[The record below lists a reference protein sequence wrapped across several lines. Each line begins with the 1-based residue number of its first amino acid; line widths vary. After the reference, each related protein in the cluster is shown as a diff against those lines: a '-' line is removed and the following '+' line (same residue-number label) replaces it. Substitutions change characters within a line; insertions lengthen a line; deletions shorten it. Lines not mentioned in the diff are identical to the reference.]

1 MLAQGKL
8 DQAFGDL
15 SRAIADDPVRTP
27 ASRADARAA
36 RGQLVE
42 AIKDFTSALQ
52 LAPVNAR
59 VYALR
64 RPYGLKL
71 GQLKPALDD
80 VIRTLMLDASNW
92 EAYNLLAQI
101 KTALGRVR

>member
-1 MLAQGKL
+1 MPVAHLARSSISRTVSERRSIMLAQGKL

-64 RPYGLKL
+64 SSYRLKL
-71 GQLKPALDD
+71 GQLEPALD
-80 VIRTLMLDASNW
+80 
-92 EAYNLLAQI
+92 
-101 KTALGRVR
+101 